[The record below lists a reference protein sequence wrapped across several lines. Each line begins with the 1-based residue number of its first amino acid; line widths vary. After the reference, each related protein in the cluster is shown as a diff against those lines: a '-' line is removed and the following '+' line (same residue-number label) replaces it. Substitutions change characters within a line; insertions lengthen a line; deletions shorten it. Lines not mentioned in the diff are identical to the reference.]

1 MIINTNLKYYVY
13 GLFANDVCFY
23 IGKGTGRRFKDHF
36 RQYKSGCKMCN
47 YMLWCKLKSLESLKI
62 VPVSKILKDNLSE
75 SEALEIEKHYI
86 DKFGKKLQGGSLCNI
101 SDGGNQPPTSI
112 ELKNSLPAEVYKEI
126 RNKTVTNFKKAISTR
141 NLKKIRIVEEMLAE
155 GKMIKE
161 IATFLNKTPVTISK
175 WINLYKIPFNH
186 EGKKRTIKNHL
197 EKLSKKRH
205 LNKIPI
211 SAKTYK
217 VIEPDG
223 SIISTQRLIS
233 YCKEK
238 NIDYANLRRTFN
250 KNTKHKGYQIIE
262 VTESIKKAQANSCS

>member
-1 MIINTNLKYYVY
+1 MTTNTNLKYYVY

-23 IGKGTGRRFKDHF
+23 IGKGTGKRFKDHF
-36 RQYKSGCKMCN
+36 RQYKNGCKMCN
-47 YMLWCKLKSLESLKI
+47 YMLWCKLKSLESLNI
-62 VPVSKILKDNLSE
+62 SPVSKILKNNLSE
-75 SEALEIEKHYI
+75 SEALEIERQYI

-112 ELKNSLPAEVYKEI
+112 ELKNSLPSEVYEEI
-126 RNKTVTNFKKAISTR
+126 RNKTLNSFKKTISAR
-141 NLKKIRIVEEMLAE
+141 NLKKIKIVEEMLAE

-161 IATFLNKTPVTISK
+161 IASFLNKTSITISK
-175 WINLYKIPFNH
+175 WIKIHNIPLNY
-186 EGKKRTIKNHL
+186 EGKKKAIKTHL
-197 EKLSKKRH
+197 EKLYKKRH

-217 VIEPDG
+217 VIEPSG

-238 NIDYANLRRTFN
+238 KIDYANLRRTFG
-250 KNTKHKGYQIIE
+250 KNSKHKGYQIIE
-262 VTESIKKAQANSCS
+262 VIESIKVAQANSCS